1 MPVFIILP
9 KSLGHCSVVWLYTQ
23 SQVVWCCD
31 TLQIRVMITLISKL
45 NVWESCKATF
55 EVSLEPFLNLK
66 NVGYEGW
73 QVRVLVLHAI
83 AGTR

>member
-1 MPVFIILP
+1 MF
-9 KSLGHCSVVWLYTQ
+9 CSVAIHT

-45 NVWESCKATF
+45 NVWENCKATF

-73 QVRVLVLHAI
+73 QLRVLVLHAT